1 MIKRS
6 ITLAKRIAKLSLS
19 KKAEDI
25 VILDLRKLTS
35 VTDFFVICSGNSDKQ
50 VKAITDVITDELKKI
65 NIKPWHKEGYQYL
78 QWVLVDYVDVVAH
91 IFQKDT
97 RAFYSL
103 ERLWGDAKIT
113 HLNDNLV
120 KT

>member
-25 VILDLRKLTS
+25 LILDVRKLTT

-50 VKAITDVITDELKKI
+50 VKAIADIVMDELKKI
-65 NIKPWHKEGYQYL
+65 NVKPWHKEGYQHL
-78 QWVLVDYVDVVAH
+78 QWVLLDYIDVVAH
-91 IFQKDT
+91 IFQKEVRD
-97 RAFYSL
+97 FYSL
-103 ERLWGDAKIT
+103 ERLWGDAIT
-113 HLNDNLV
+113 TTVSDN
-120 KT
+120 